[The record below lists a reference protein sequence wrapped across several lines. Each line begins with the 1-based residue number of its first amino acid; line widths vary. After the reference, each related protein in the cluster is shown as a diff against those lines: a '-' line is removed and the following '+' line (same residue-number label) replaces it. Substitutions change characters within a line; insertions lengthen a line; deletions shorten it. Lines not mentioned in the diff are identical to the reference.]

1 MEFNLK
7 FEKNG
12 LYIHTFRRGNGCLEF
27 SQGGS
32 SWIWS
37 FATSRANTRTNFIRS
52 GKVLMLQTGQLL
64 RHDRSCAT
72 TLVRRM
78 ELEENNYNRM
88 RYSLETEQLY
98 TTSCGNCLHARARS
112 KMDST
117 SKCERFESKARWER
131 KLLDYSISK
140 IVRLLLSL
148 WKRVEFSIMNVCIII
163 CSWSFFQL
171 L

>member
-1 MEFNLK
+1 
-7 FEKNG
+7 
-12 LYIHTFRRGNGCLEF
+12 
-27 SQGGS
+27 
-32 SWIWS
+32 
-37 FATSRANTRTNFIRS
+37 
-52 GKVLMLQTGQLL
+52 MLQTGQLL

-78 ELEENNYNRM
+78 KLEENNYNRM

-98 TTSCGNCLHARARS
+98 TASCGNCLHARARS

-117 SKCERFESKARWER
+117 SKCERFESKARWKR

-140 IVRLLLSL
+140 IVRLLLSS
-148 WKRVEFSIMNVCIII
+148 WTTYVETSRIFVRECLDHYDFLI
-163 CSWSFFQL
+163 FFQL

>member
-1 MEFNLK
+1 
-7 FEKNG
+7 
-12 LYIHTFRRGNGCLEF
+12 
-27 SQGGS
+27 
-32 SWIWS
+32 
-37 FATSRANTRTNFIRS
+37 
-52 GKVLMLQTGQLL
+52 MLQTGQLL

-78 ELEENNYNRM
+78 KLEENNYNRM

-117 SKCERFESKARWER
+117 SKCERFESKARWKR

-140 IVRLLLSL
+140 IVRLLLSSWTL
-148 WKRVEFSIMNVCIII
+148 CGNEFSFINVWIIMI
-163 CSWSFFQL
+163 SWSFFPIVIIFLFVISFEWNNIL
-171 L
+171 LHYSEGYRVIFLLKQWKKC

>member
-1 MEFNLK
+1 
-7 FEKNG
+7 
-12 LYIHTFRRGNGCLEF
+12 
-27 SQGGS
+27 
-32 SWIWS
+32 
-37 FATSRANTRTNFIRS
+37 
-52 GKVLMLQTGQLL
+52 MLQTGQLL

-78 ELEENNYNRM
+78 KLEENNYNRM

-117 SKCERFESKARWER
+117 SKCERFESKARWKR

-140 IVRLLLSL
+140 IVRLLLSSWTLRGNESNFQWMFGSL
-148 WKRVEFSIMNVCIII
+148 WFLDLFSNCYNISFRDFIQMEYFITLFWGISCDIFINAMEEMLNLYSWINVDTYC
-163 CSWSFFQL
+163 
-171 L
+171 

>member
-1 MEFNLK
+1 
-7 FEKNG
+7 
-12 LYIHTFRRGNGCLEF
+12 
-27 SQGGS
+27 
-32 SWIWS
+32 
-37 FATSRANTRTNFIRS
+37 
-52 GKVLMLQTGQLL
+52 MLQTGQLL

-78 ELEENNYNRM
+78 KLEENNYNRM

-117 SKCERFESKARWER
+117 SKCERFESKARWKR

-140 IVRLLLSL
+140 IVRLLLSSWTL
-148 WKRVEFSIMNVCIII
+148 RGNESNFHECLDHYDFLIFFPIVIISRFVISFKWNILLHYSEGYRVIFLLTQWKKC
-163 CSWSFFQL
+163 
-171 L
+171 